1 MRSERSRHNVPQE
14 SSGQPLMASGVVFEP
29 RHRLLR
35 CVGEASF
42 ASPLAADVALLL
54 DVDPDVDRWRC
65 RVAVGDAG
73 LVADFETCGGRGR
86 ECLFVAAEGAASFSF
101 GPWALPANARIVGPD
116 DIDPVRLE
124 NARAIVPYARWRVTL
139 DDRVRLL
146 AALDEEGS
154 VTLADCL
161 GILRH
166 TSRPVAAV
174 AALAL
179 ARVVDLDLDSP
190 LGSRTRVIR
199 RQG

>member
-1 MRSERSRHNVPQE
+1 MRAERSNTCAPSDVGDHP
-14 SSGQPLMASGVVFEP
+14 SCASRTGFEA
-29 RHRLLR
+29 RHRPLR
-35 CVGEASF
+35 CIGDASF
-42 ASPLAADVALLL
+42 ASALAADVALLL
-54 DVDPDVDRWRC
+54 DVDPSVHRWRC
-65 RVAVGDAG
+65 RVAVGRDG
-73 LVADFETCGGRGR
+73 LVADFETWGSGGQ
-86 ECLFVAAEGAASFSF
+86 EFLFVAADSPPSCDPRAL
-101 GPWALPANARIVGPD
+101 ALPSSAKVVGPD
-116 DIDPVRLE
+116 DVDPIRLE

-179 ARVVDLDLDSP
+179 ARVVDLDLDEP

-199 RQG
+199 RQA